1 MDYTLAIENAPDT
14 IPGGTGVLLLH
25 PSIGETD
32 RIDTDFLKTDTDHF
46 LVISTRTTAREVEQ
60 KLEHYD
66 VDESKA
72 DILDALSVERGY
84 SRRASDRVHYVSTP
98 EDLDGIVEQT
108 RAFLESHEGKLRVSV
123 DSVTEMAY
131 YAGVDGAHDAT
142 GRRRR
147 AVPPLEGGP
156 RRRDGRSVPRPV
168 RHRPRTRRR
177 RANRTGRVSVDRT
190 GQPAGSARSLRHRLR
205 VVGVDAIALV
215 TRTSTPGR
223 RGREPRVPTPPRASR
238 TSSPPTGPRTPGR
251 TPRRLPCRARR
262 TGPAV
267 RDRV

>member
-1 MDYTLAIENAPDT
+1 MDYALAIENGPDS

-66 VDESKA
+66 VDESNA
-72 DILDALSVERGY
+72 EILDALSVERGY
-84 SRRASDRVHYVSTP
+84 SRRSSDRVHYVSTP

-108 RAFLESHEGKLRVSV
+108 REFLESHEGKLRISV

-142 GRRRR
+142 GRLLELLEEYD
-147 AVPPLEGGP
+147 AVGLFHLSNEVH
-156 RRRDGRSVPRPV
+156 DDE
-168 RHRPRTRRR
+168 T
-177 RANRTGRVSVDRT
+177 VDRFRDLFNT
-190 GQPAGSARSLRHRLR
+190 VLELDGDG
-205 VVGVDAIALV
+205 GI
-215 TRTSTPGR
+215 R
-223 RGREPRVPTPPRASR
+223 REE
-238 TSSPPTGPRTPGR
+238 
-251 TPRRLPCRARR
+251 
-262 TGPAV
+262 
-267 RDRV
+267 